1 MRASSKSLH
10 IVSFDV
16 PYPADYGG
24 VIDVF
29 FKIKALH
36 QLGVRIHLHCYEY
49 GREHSK
55 ELLKYCEKVYYYRR
69 RVYKNPILGR
79 RPYIVTSRQSDELLQ
94 RLLENNWPILF
105 EGLHTTA
112 FLSDKRLEGRF
123 KMVRM
128 HNVEHHYYKHLE
140 VIEKNYFKKYFFRV
154 ESERLQRYQRV
165 LKDANLILAIST
177 DETAYF
183 KRRWNHVMYLP
194 PFHSNESVDIQPGK
208 GQFALYHGNLGVGE
222 NSEAAMFL
230 LKEVFNDLEIPL
242 VIAGNRPPQELVR
255 QASLNPQVELRH
267 HISTKEIHELISS
280 AQINVLFTNQS
291 TGIKLKLINVLFK
304 GRHCLVNPKMVN
316 GTGLKS
322 LCAMAKTADEFK
334 KELKNLYN
342 KPFPP
347 SELRRRQENLKAFE
361 TLSTAKQ
368 LLEILP

>member
-1 MRASSKSLH
+1 MRTSSKSLH

-29 FKIKALH
+29 YKIKALH
-36 QLGVRIHLHCYEY
+36 QLGVRIYLHCYEY
-49 GREHSK
+49 GREHSN

-69 RVYKNPILGR
+69 RVYKNPIIGR

-112 FLSDKRLEGRF
+112 FISDKRLADRF
-123 KMVRM
+123 KIVRM
-128 HNVEHHYYKHLE
+128 HNIEHHYYKHLE
-140 VIEKNYFKKYFFRV
+140 AIEKNYFKKYFFRV

-165 LKDANLILAIST
+165 LKDANLILAISP

-183 KRRWNHVMYLP
+183 NRRWNHVMHLP
-194 PFHSNESVDIQPGK
+194 PFHANESVDIKPGN
-208 GQFALYHGNLGVGE
+208 GSFALYHGNLGVGE

-230 LKEVFNDLEIPL
+230 LKEVFNDLEIPFI
-242 VIAGNRPPQELVR
+242 IAGNRPPQELVKL
-255 QASLNPQVELRH
+255 AALNPFVEMRH
-267 HISTKEIHELISS
+267 HISTEQIDELIST

-304 GRHCLVNPKMVN
+304 GRYCMVNPKMVS
-316 GTGLKS
+316 GTGLNS
-322 LCAMAKTADEFK
+322 LCAMAKNAAEFK
-334 KELKNLYN
+334 TGLKHLFI

-347 SELRRRQENLKAFE
+347 SELRRRQEKLKAFDN
-361 TLSTAKQ
+361 LNTARR
-368 LLEILP
+368 LLEVLP